1 MRFILT
7 KQLGMPPVIPR
18 AVTSIVCCITTGV
31 LGLAAPMAF
40 GADFYWSPAEG
51 TGGSSTWDL
60 STASWATNASGTGT
74 KSNYTA
80 ATITGTTTSGS
91 PTVTVATSTTGIATR
106 QMVYGTGIATAA
118 TVTNLVADTSI
129 GLSSNATASGTADL
143 TFSRAGDALVFGGTA
158 GTVTLSTPLSI
169 GTGSLRFTT
178 SDYIISGDTNNAI
191 YFGGT
196 PNATY
201 GSAYVTNGV
210 SASISG
216 LKPILAFDR
225 FEVCGNGT
233 LTLTSSTF
241 GGLKVGG
248 TGQSYSNTVVIGTGI
263 NLSNGYLR
271 VNNTSKAQLMG
282 NSLAVGDFKSDA
294 TNFFG
299 SVIENGGAADATLTA
314 FGTASI
320 GDAYYGIL
328 QDGSGGGILSLV
340 INKDYQTSPATNRW
354 VILGGTN
361 ANTYSGTTHIAN
373 GKLVLAKSD
382 GVNAIAGQIT
392 IGDGAG
398 TTTGDFL
405 ALGANNQIADTS
417 VISMSNGASS
427 ANVSAFDLGGYS
439 ETVGGVESLG
449 TGANSFIRN
458 NGAANSTL
466 TVNNAANREFKGA
479 IIDGTNNGKMIIV
492 KSGAGTW
499 TLSGTNT
506 YTGGT
511 TISEGAIKLGA
522 ANRLADTG
530 AVAVSGGT
538 FDLGT
543 YSETVGA
550 VTLTSGTITNGT
562 LTGSGY
568 AVQSGAV
575 GAVLAGSGALTKS
588 GAGTV
593 TLTATNTYSGATTVE
608 AGKLVVDGSIA
619 SSAVTVTNTG
629 TLGGSGSVGSLTIT
643 DGGALAPGNS
653 PGTLFASSSTWADG
667 GSYDW
672 EILSLD
678 DDPGTSWD
686 LLSITNSGTLNL
698 SGLTAGEFTINLI
711 TLSGPTTQGLLA
723 GFNATSN
730 YSNWLIAS
738 ASDIIGFEAG
748 DFFLNTAGFANPYSG
763 TFGIMTNTVAGG
775 GKGLFLTYSGGG
787 EPIPEPG
794 TWAAAALLAATAGF
808 MRWRRRNVKG

>member
-1 MRFILT
+1 MNMT
-7 KQLGMPPVIPR
+7 PPKLPLL
-18 AVTSIVCCITTGV
+18 CCA
-31 LGLAAPMAF
+31 LLAFAAPTRAQST
-40 GADFYWSPAEG
+40 FYWSPGAG
-51 TGGSSTWDL
+51 TGGSGTWDL

-91 PTVTVATSTTGIATR
+91 PTVTVASTTGVATR

-129 GLSSNATASGTADL
+129 GLSSNATASGNANL

-361 ANTYSGTTHIAN
+361 ANTYSGATHIAN
-373 GKLVLAKSD
+373 GKLVLAKAD

-417 VISMSNGASS
+417 VISMSNGASTTHV
-427 ANVSAFDLGGYS
+427 AAFDLGGYS
-439 ETVGGVESLG
+439 ETIGGVASLD

-458 NGAANSTL
+458 NGAADSTL
-466 TVNNAANREFKGA
+466 TVNDAFNREFKGA
-479 IIDGTNNGKMIIV
+479 IIDGTNTGKMIIV

-511 TISEGAIKLGA
+511 TISAGAIKLGA
-522 ANRLADTG
+522 SDRLADTG
-530 AVAVSGGT
+530 AVTVSGGT
-538 FDLGT
+538 FDLGAF
-543 YSETVGA
+543 SETVGA
-550 VTLTSGTITNGT
+550 ITLSSGTITNGT
-562 LTGSGY
+562 LTGSSY
-568 AVQSGAV
+568 AVHSGAV

-593 TLTATNTYSGATTVE
+593 TLTATNTYNGATTVE
-608 AGKLVVDGSIA
+608 AGKLVVNGAIA
-619 SSAVTVTNTG
+619 NSAVTVQSG
-629 TLGGSGSVGSLTIT
+629 AVLGGSGAVGALTVGS
-643 DGGALAPGNS
+643 GATLAPGNS
-653 PGTLFASSSTWADG
+653 AGTLTINGNNAWQNG

-672 EILSLD
+672 EIFDLNGPAGTGWDLAAATGTLDLNGLTGAQNFNINVLSLGND
-678 DDPGTSWD
+678 NSTPGALTGFNNAASYQWKIASFTGGISGSF
-686 LLSITNSGTLNL
+686 LTNR
-698 SGLTAGEFTINLI
+698 FTVN
-711 TLSGPTTQGLLA
+711 LA
-723 GFNATSN
+723 GFTN
-730 YSNWLIAS
+730 YNS
-738 ASDIIGFEAG
+738 IGGGLFSLALGEG
-748 DFFLNTAGFANPYSG
+748 DTALFLNYE
-763 TFGIMTNTVAGG
+763 GG
-775 GKGLFLTYSGGG
+775 GA
-787 EPIPEPG
+787 PIPEPG
-794 TWAAAALLAATAGF
+794 TWAAAALLACCAF
-808 MRWRRRNVKG
+808 LLRRRRREA